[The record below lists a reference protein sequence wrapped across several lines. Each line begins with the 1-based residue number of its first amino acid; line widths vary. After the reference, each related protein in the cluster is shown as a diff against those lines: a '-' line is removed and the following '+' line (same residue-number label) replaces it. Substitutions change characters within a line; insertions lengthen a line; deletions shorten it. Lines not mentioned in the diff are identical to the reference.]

1 MSDDSRSTSSREK
14 KTLTSTARKR
24 KSVKLLQ
31 GIIDEL
37 EANNTILQSENSKLK
52 QENQRLI
59 EAMQRMSNGE
69 DRRSKRLE
77 ALEERNRMLEK
88 IAHHD
93 SLTGSLN
100 RLGMEVELDKTIKMI
115 NREHGKGTLVY
126 MDLDKFKL
134 INDIIDHRTGDYVLS
149 SISSILSKHL
159 RPNDL
164 ISRVGGDE
172 FLVFLQDIEIP
183 TAKKVVDKIQGLVQ
197 AITIEHPNLS
207 TLMSVADRDCLI
219 DFSTGYLE
227 VKEGCEYSFTEL
239 MNLAEKDVPKFRARR
254 SDITK

>member
-1 MSDDSRSTSSREK
+1 MPDESRIASPRVKKST
-14 KTLTSTARKR
+14 TATVRKR

-37 EANNTILQSENSKLK
+37 EASNAIFQSKNSKLK
-52 QENQRLI
+52 QENQQLI

-93 SLTGSLN
+93 SLTGLLN
-100 RLGMEVELDKTIKMI
+100 RLGMEIELDKTIKMI
-115 NREHGKGTLVY
+115 NREHGMGTLVY
-126 MDLDKFKL
+126 LDLDLFKL
-134 INDIIDHRTGDYVLS
+134 VNDIIDHRTGDYVLS
-149 SISSILSKHL
+149 SIGTAFSKHL

-172 FLVFLQDIEIP
+172 FVVFLQDIEIP
-183 TAKKVVDKIQGLVQ
+183 IAKNVIAKIQALVR
-197 AITIEHPNLS
+197 AITVEHPNLS
-207 TLMSVADRDCLI
+207 TLKSVAKRDCLI
-219 DFSTGYLE
+219 DFSAGYVE
-227 VKEGCEYSFTEL
+227 IKEGCTSSFTEL
-239 MNLAEKDVPKFRARR
+239 MNLAEKDVPKFKARR
-254 SDITK
+254 VDTRV